1 MCPEGGCQFSYAFD
15 DGDWSEWS
23 DTATASLTGLAF
35 GNHYFRV
42 KAAKDLNGLEGIQ
55 PDEEDP
61 SPAERTWIVGVEP
74 SMLTIPRGPAIK
86 VWRLE

>member
-1 MCPEGGCQFSYAFD
+1 MPPVTVTVMVSRVSFTVAT
-15 DGDWSEWS
+15 
-23 DTATASLTGLAF
+23 TATREGLAF

-42 KAAKDLNGLEGIQ
+42 KAAKEVNGTPGIQ

-74 SMLTIPRGPAIK
+74 SILIVPKGPHIK
-86 VWRLE
+86 LWRLE

>member
-1 MCPEGGCQFSYAFD
+1 MERAD
-15 DGDWSEWS
+15 
-23 DTATASLTGLAF
+23 LLF

-42 KAAKDLNGLEGIQ
+42 KAAKEVNGIDGIQ

-74 SMLTIPRGPAIK
+74 SVFTVPKGPPIK
-86 VWRLE
+86 VWRIE